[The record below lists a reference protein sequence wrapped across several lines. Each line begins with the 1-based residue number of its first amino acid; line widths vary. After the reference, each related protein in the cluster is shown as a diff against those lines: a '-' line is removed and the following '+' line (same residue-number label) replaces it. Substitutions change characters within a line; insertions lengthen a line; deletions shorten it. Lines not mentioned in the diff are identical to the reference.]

1 MFKYVNELS
10 NEIEE
15 LEKTITE
22 LKVII
27 KSSSTVNSMD
37 YFRRKRKNMKAKAV
51 TWMYRGKDC

>member
-27 KSSSTVNSMD
+27 KSAS
-37 YFRRKRKNMKAKAV
+37 KIL
-51 TWMYRGKDC
+51 WIILGGKGKI